1 MSVCTVIGRM
11 DHSQLITTLS
21 VLQPMNRKSSSS
33 GSSLFAS
40 RSQSGEVKPA
50 NPATTS
56 KSIITRAG
64 GSNLAI
70 EDEDD
75 ISADFD
81 EDMDFT
87 KEEGAYITTQ
97 SSKLSEV
104 ERKLAAMEKDNAD
117 LVSLRLESD
126 LRGSKSD
133 PIDKEVSFD
142 AEGDYSEEDFESGS
156 ENKDEGE
163 SEVGDE
169 DEAEESKS
177 VASEDI
183 EAMELSVGGAGS
195 DSDTSFSGL
204 NSDSLMK
211 KGVEKG
217 GSSSSSSA
225 RGSVSSAS
233 KNQTSGTSSYR
244 PSVPKKKSSDEHDL
258 SQSSADLEF
267 SVSEFETSGS
277 KGIDGDAGYD
287 FTAAAIPPINAGRGP
302 RSRPGGGW

>member
-1 MSVCTVIGRM
+1 
-11 DHSQLITTLS
+11 
-21 VLQPMNRKSSSS
+21 
-33 GSSLFAS
+33 
-40 RSQSGEVKPA
+40 VKPI
-50 NPATTS
+50 NSTTAS
-56 KSIITRAG
+56 KSLITRAG

-81 EDMDFT
+81 EDIDFS
-87 KEEGAYITTQ
+87 KEEGAYIASQ

-104 ERKLAAMEKDNAD
+104 EKKLAAMEKDNAD

-126 LRGSKSD
+126 LRGSKNG
-133 PIDKEVSFD
+133 PIDKNEVSFE

-156 ENKDEGE
+156 ETKDQDE
-163 SEVGDE
+163 SEGGDE

-204 NSDSLMK
+204 NSDSLLK
-211 KGVEKG
+211 KAVEKG
-217 GSSSSSSA
+217 GSSSSAKASLSSA
-225 RGSVSSAS
+225 IVSKTPAGS
-233 KNQTSGTSSYR
+233 TSSYKL
-244 PSVPKKKSSDEHDL
+244 SVPKKKSSDEHDL

-267 SVSEFETSGS
+267 SVSEFEMSGS

-287 FTAAAIPPINAGRGP
+287 FTAAAIPPVNAGRGP
-302 RSRPGGGW
+302 RSRPGGW

>member
-1 MSVCTVIGRM
+1 MPKIALTS
-11 DHSQLITTLS
+11 ITLLP
-21 VLQPMNRKSSSS
+21 VLLQPMQRKSSSS

-40 RSQSGEVKPA
+40 RSQSGDVLPA
-50 NPATTS
+50 VSTTAS
-56 KSIITRAG
+56 KSMITRAG

-70 EDEDD
+70 EDEED
-75 ISADFD
+75 ISIDFD
-81 EDMDFT
+81 AD
-87 KEEGAYITTQ
+87 EEYSKDKGAYISSQ

-104 ERKLAAMEKDNAD
+104 EKKLAAMEKDNAD

-126 LRGSKSD
+126 LRGSKGD
-133 PIDKEVSFD
+133 TIDNEASFEAD
-142 AEGDYSEEDFESGS
+142 GDYSEGDFESGS
-156 ENKDEGE
+156 ETKDQEE
-163 SEVGDE
+163 SVGGDD

-204 NSDSLMK
+204 NSDSLTK
-211 KGVEKG
+211 KGGEKG
-217 GSSSSSSA
+217 GSSSSASA
-225 RGSVSSAS
+225 RGGLSGAS
-233 KNQTSGTSSYR
+233 KSLAGGATSYR

-287 FTAAAIPPINAGRGP
+287 FTAAAIPPVNAGRGP
-302 RSRPGGGW
+302 RNRSGGW

>member
-1 MSVCTVIGRM
+1 MF
-11 DHSQLITTLS
+11 
-21 VLQPMNRKSSSS
+21 QPLNRKSSSS

-40 RSQSGEVKPA
+40 RSQSGELKPVNPTPA
-50 NPATTS
+50 N
-56 KSIITRAG
+56 KSLITRAG

-81 EDMDFT
+81 DDIDFS
-87 KEEGAYITTQ
+87 KEEGAYITSQ

-104 ERKLAAMEKDNAD
+104 EKKLAAMEKDNAD

-126 LRGSKSD
+126 LRGSKND
-133 PIDKEVSFD
+133 PIDNEVSFEAD
-142 AEGDYSEEDFESGS
+142 GDYSEEDFESGS
-156 ENKDEGE
+156 ENKDLDE
-163 SEVGDE
+163 SEGGDE

-217 GSSSSSSA
+217 VSSSSA
-225 RGSVSSAS
+225 RGGLSSAS
-233 KNQTSGTSSYR
+233 KNQVSSTSSYL
-244 PSVPKKKSSDEHDL
+244 PSMPKKKSSEEHDL

-287 FTAAAIPPINAGRGP
+287 FTAAAIPPINAARGS
-302 RSRPGGGW
+302 RSRPGGW

>member
-1 MSVCTVIGRM
+1 
-11 DHSQLITTLS
+11 
-21 VLQPMNRKSSSS
+21 LQPLNRKSCSS

-40 RSQSGEVKPA
+40 RSQSGELKPVIS
-50 NPATTS
+50 TTAS
-56 KSIITRAG
+56 KSLITRAG

-81 EDMDFT
+81 EDTDFS
-87 KEEGAYITTQ
+87 KEEGAYITSQ

-104 ERKLAAMEKDNAD
+104 EKKLAAMEKDNAD

-126 LRGSKSD
+126 LRGSKND
-133 PIDKEVSFD
+133 PIDKNEVSFD

-156 ENKDEGE
+156 ETKDQDE
-163 SEVGDE
+163 SEQGDE
-169 DEAEESKS
+169 DDAEESKS

-204 NSDSLMK
+204 NSDSLLK

-217 GSSSSSSA
+217 GSSSSAKGSLSSA
-225 RGSVSSAS
+225 TVSAS
-233 KNQTSGTSSYR
+233 KTPASSTSSYK
-244 PSVPKKKSSDEHDL
+244 PSVPKKKSSDEQDL

-302 RSRPGGGW
+302 RSRSGGW